1 MTEAMSTPVPEL
13 RLKQWKLIQDQK
25 LPKTLNCLTVEAAVA
40 RYGAF
45 ASTDADLSPSDAM
58 DAIETLIGQADTLA
72 TALVRLPS
80 KVTEALSLASARP
93 GRAPIRETVT
103 GAREA
108 LRLLSNALEMAR
120 REIDDGP
127 KRLGRP
133 PSPRAVLVLDL
144 AGILERA
151 GATDHRSGGPLC
163 SLTDLILK
171 LHGERVGRVWQIV
184 ETALKLRQTG
194 TSEIALDIEF

>member
-1 MTEAMSTPVPEL
+1 MTAGWATPVPEL
-13 RLKQWKLIQDQK
+13 RPKLWQLIK
-25 LPKTLNCLTVEAAVA
+25 AGKVPAAVSVLGIEAAA
-40 RYGAF
+40 ERYGAF
-45 ASTDADLSPSDAM
+45 KPNDPQLSPSDAM
-58 DAIETLIGQADTLA
+58 NAIKVLIGQADTLA
-72 TALVRLPS
+72 SSLAHLPF
-80 KVTEALSLASARP
+80 KVTDALALASARP
-93 GRAPIRETVT
+93 GRAPIWETVT

-108 LRLLSNALEMAR
+108 LRLLANALELAR

-184 ETALKLRQTG
+184 EKALELR
-194 TSEIALDIEF
+194 

>member
-1 MTEAMSTPVPEL
+1 MNEALATPVPQL
-13 RLKQWKLIQDQK
+13 RLKQWKLIQDEK
-25 LPKTLNCLTVEAAVA
+25 LPKTLNCSAVEAAVA

-45 ASTDADLSPSDAM
+45 ASKDADLSPSDAM
-58 DAIETLIGQADTLA
+58 DAIETLIGQSDTLA

-93 GRAPIRETVT
+93 GRAPIWETVT

-108 LRLLSNALEMAR
+108 LRLLADALELAR

-144 AGILERA
+144 ASILERA
-151 GATDHRSGGPLC
+151 GARDHGSGGPLC
-163 SLTDLILK
+163 SLTDLGLK
-171 LHGERVGRVWQIV
+171 SHGERFGRVWQIV

-194 TSEIALDIEF
+194 ASEIA